1 MWCWGKKP
9 LSGDIC
15 HRDGQGG
22 TESAG
27 LLLSLAWGRAA
38 ASPATGKIAVWM
50 EEKRE
55 QHIPAMILIWNK
67 EWARGPTVLQSCTV
81 CRQPTL
87 EL

>member
-1 MWCWGKKP
+1 M
-9 LSGDIC
+9 SGGIC
-15 HRDGQGG
+15 HSDGQGG

-27 LLLSLAWGRAA
+27 LLPSLAWGGAA
-38 ASPATGKIAVWM
+38 ASPTTGKIAVCV

-55 QHIPAMILIWNK
+55 QPIPAMILIWNK